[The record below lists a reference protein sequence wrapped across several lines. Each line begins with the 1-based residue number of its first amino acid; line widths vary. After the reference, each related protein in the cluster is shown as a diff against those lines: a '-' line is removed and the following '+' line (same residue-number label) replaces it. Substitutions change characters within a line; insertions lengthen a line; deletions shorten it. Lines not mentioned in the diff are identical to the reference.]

1 MYSRMDHAKFETVVQ
16 RGSIIKVLLK
26 ISQKS
31 QENTCA
37 RVWNILKQLV
47 GSSRQIVWVCLTI
60 LRPATLFKKG
70 TLAPVFSCEFCGIS
84 RKTFLHRIPL
94 MAAFAKFAKDSFQ
107 KFDVYDAVIWS
118 DYLKWSFNKII
129 LLQIY

>member
-1 MYSRMDHAKFETVVQ
+1 
-16 RGSIIKVLLK
+16 
-26 ISQKS
+26 
-31 QENTCA
+31 
-37 RVWNILKQLV
+37 
-47 GSSRQIVWVCLTI
+47 
-60 LRPATLFKKG
+60 
-70 TLAPVFSCEFCGIS
+70 
-84 RKTFLHRIPL
+84 